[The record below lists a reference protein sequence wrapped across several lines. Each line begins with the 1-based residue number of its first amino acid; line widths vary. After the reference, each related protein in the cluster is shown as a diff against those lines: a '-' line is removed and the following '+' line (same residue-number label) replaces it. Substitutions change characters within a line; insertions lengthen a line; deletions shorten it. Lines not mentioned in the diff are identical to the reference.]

1 MAQTHFQ
8 CTHATTSRFRCRHS
22 RVIMMSLSLFVMC
35 VSINVVI
42 SEKSK
47 LLTESRF
54 ATMRARDNK
63 MNELKREVTAKLS
76 GVASDPK
83 YRDLVRFLIAQGLMT
98 MLEHEVSL
106 QCRQQDLAIVQ
117 SELPKALQMFQDQ
130 MKGATG
136 ISPTCNVTIDLDN
149 FLPPGPKDGQQG
161 ASWYEA
167 QISHAGDAT
176 SSSSSRCRCASR
188 HGCTCASICNPPYCA
203 LRWDDTSSIWTCTRL
218 DWTAMLVARQ
228 ATLRRWLRTCTVH
241 ADFSSFFFFFV
252 CLLL

>member
-1 MAQTHFQ
+1 MAMAMTAVPGGTDSLFPCIVSLLVRSCHVMDP
-8 CTHATTSRFRCRHS
+8 SLMCRHDS
-22 RVIMMSLSLFVMC
+22 TVAAGRVANLLF
-35 VSINVVI
+35 

-63 MNELKREVTAKLS
+63 MNELKREVITKLA

-83 YRDLVRFLIAQGLMT
+83 YRDLIRFLIAQGLMT

-117 SELPKALQMFQDQ
+117 AELPKALQMFQDQ

-161 ASWYEA
+161 ASWFVRTHTRSTNGAALETDTELGFLCA
-167 QISHAGDAT
+167 AL
-176 SSSSSRCRCASR
+176 CASDDPDLAVLS
-188 HGCTCASICNPPYCA
+188 ASLQCSTIAA
-203 LRWDDTSSIWTCTRL
+203 L
-218 DWTAMLVARQ
+218 
-228 ATLRRWLRTCTVH
+228 
-241 ADFSSFFFFFV
+241 FFFV
-252 CLLL
+252 RACPIPSAHFRFLLCLFFVSFSFV

>member
-1 MAQTHFQ
+1 MEPSLT
-8 CTHATTSRFRCRHS
+8 CRHDS
-22 RVIMMSLSLFVMC
+22 TVAVAGRVAHLLF
-35 VSINVVI
+35 

-63 MNELKREVTAKLS
+63 MNELKREVITKLA

-83 YRDLVRFLIAQGLMT
+83 YRDLIRFLIAQGLMT

-117 SELPKALQMFQDQ
+117 AELPKALQMFQDQ

-161 ASWYEA
+161 ASWSEHTRD
-167 QISHAGDAT
+167 QRTVQRLRCMQSWT
-176 SSSSSRCRCASR
+176 SSVLRCA
-188 HGCTCASICNPPYCA
+188 
-203 LRWDDTSSIWTCTRL
+203 LDTSHIWPRS
-218 DWTAMLVARQ
+218 RG
-228 ATLRRWLRTCTVH
+228 
-241 ADFSSFFFFFV
+241 
-252 CLLL
+252 